1 MRNVHVHDAG
11 IDGILCD
18 AVDCVYMKRARARRR
33 QARRLAVSMCA
44 IAALTSA
51 VAIAAEHRYGLVF
64 LGLFLIVVPIMCREV
79 LLDRGHPI

>member
-1 MRNVHVHDAG
+1 MSKVHIHDGG

-18 AVDCVYMKRARARRR
+18 ADDCAYMKYARARKR
-33 QARRLAVSMCA
+33 QARWLAGSICA
-44 IAALTSA
+44 IAATISA

-64 LGLFLIVVPIMCREV
+64 LGLFLIFVPIVCHEV

>member
-1 MRNVHVHDAG
+1 M
-11 IDGILCD
+11 
-18 AVDCVYMKRARARRR
+18 
-33 QARRLAVSMCA
+33 
-44 IAALTSA
+44 SA